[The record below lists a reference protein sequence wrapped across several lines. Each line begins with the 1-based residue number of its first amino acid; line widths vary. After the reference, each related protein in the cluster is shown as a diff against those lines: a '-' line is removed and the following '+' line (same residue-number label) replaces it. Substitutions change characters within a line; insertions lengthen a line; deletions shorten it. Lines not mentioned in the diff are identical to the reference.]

1 MNDSIGRY
9 QHWSIDT
16 TVDFK
21 QMETIFRTGKKES
34 FDRQMKNRGQCL
46 ATFSSRSQLID
57 GSEQSIIQ
65 PKIKNEST

>member
-1 MNDSIGRY
+1 
-9 QHWSIDT
+9 
-16 TVDFK
+16 
-21 QMETIFRTGKKES
+21 METIFRTGKKES

-65 PKIKNEST
+65 PTNQCLLSTLKDIRICTNILN